1 MYNSPHHKF
10 HIPVMGLSYTIDTP
24 IKVARFGISSVIS
37 IVEDRLVEMMRSHYY
52 PTINLPYQPIS
63 TNETDY
69 RAKRITNYLN
79 LVNTIVQAQV
89 ENLKKAAFEAGSELV
104 KYFEMLPDTS
114 ALKKLYWQMTN
125 TNDQPEKEKIET
137 YLRTQIRP
145 GNIDV
150 NILTKPDR
158 NNYNKNG
165 ELPEDS
171 SDAVAAL
178 RGYAKSSLTNSSV
191 IFSAGMNPRLY
202 NYLGNCR
209 EFDANEDGG
218 FTKKVIVKVSDYRS
232 ALIQGKYLAKKGI
245 WVSEFRIESG
255 LNCGGHA
262 FATDGFLMGPILEEF
277 KVNKQELSDAL
288 FKIYNPIQQ
297 KRSNRKFNHPPNMIF
312 SAQGGIGTQ
321 GEDDFLHRHYNIQST
336 GWGTP
341 FLLVPEA
348 TTVDDATLKLLSDAK
363 EKDVVLS
370 RNSPLGVRF
379 FYLKGTS
386 AEDEKLLRIK
396 NGKPG
401 SPCTEKHL
409 ASNTEFTKK
418 PICTASHQ
426 YQKLKIAQLQS
437 LDLPAQEYE
446 KKLKDVVD
454 KECLCVGLSNAA
466 AINYE
471 QVFIKKLNAVTI
483 CPGPNI
489 SNFSKVVSLQT
500 MTDHIYGRK
509 NIITGTSRPHMFI
522 KELYLYID
530 YVKEQLEEG
539 VNAEQFSKKKKYYAS
554 FYKNLRDG
562 INYYRR
568 LPGIA
573 DASRDQFVRNLYNAD
588 EELDLLN
595 YQYGI
600 DAENMTTNNKIEQAC
615 SFN

>member
-1 MYNSPHHKF
+1 
-10 HIPVMGLSYTIDTP
+10 MGLAYTIDTP

-52 PTINLPYQPIS
+52 PTINLTYEPIS
-63 TNETDY
+63 AHETDY

-104 KYFEMLPDTS
+104 KYFEMLPDNS
-114 ALKKLYWQMTN
+114 ALKKLYRQMMN

-158 NNYNKNG
+158 DNYNKAG
-165 ELPEDS
+165 GLPEDS

-178 RGYAKSSLTNSSV
+178 RGYAKSNLTNSSV

-202 NYLGNCR
+202 NYLGTCS

-277 KVNKQELSDAL
+277 KANKQELIDAL
-288 FKIYNPIQQ
+288 FEIYNPVQQ
-297 KRSNRKFNHPPNMIF
+297 KKSSRKCNYPPNMIF

-321 GEDDFLHRHYNIQST
+321 GEDDLLHGHYNIQST